1 METRGILGSLR
12 GNKRW
17 RSNKEENDHGGKKK
31 ERKAAKM
38 IVMGKKKGKGEVNG
52 GTERK
57 LTKADEG
64 RSLDFAGNLNV
75 HQQNCVLSVER
86 EREPVLFNQIAFQS
100 RHKPALPQIS

>member
-38 IVMGKKKGKGEVNG
+38 IVMGKKKRKWEVNG
-52 GTERK
+52 ETERK
-57 LTKADEG
+57 LKEA
-64 RSLDFAGNLNV
+64 RRRVNLRFRW
-75 HQQNCVLSVER
+75 ET
-86 EREPVLFNQIAFQS
+86 
-100 RHKPALPQIS
+100 

>member
-57 LTKADEG
+57 LKEAKPKGQPSISVGDLIRRPTELCGDRTG
-64 RSLDFAGNLNV
+64 FVSSNL
-75 HQQNCVLSVER
+75 
-86 EREPVLFNQIAFQS
+86 I
-100 RHKPALPQIS
+100 